1 MKDDTL
7 TKEESPI
14 IGTLM
19 ERTLHA
25 TLKSHYESD
34 KTKHEIRFMG
44 FVADIKNDNGIT
56 EIQTRSFNAMRKKLS
71 TFLEHEKVTVVYPAV
86 RNKWLIWVDPH
97 TGEMSEK
104 RKSPIKGGIYDIFR
118 ELYRIKQYLTHPNF
132 HLRILPVDIEEYRIC
147 TRSIDDP
154 RRSNRFGSTRIE
166 RIPVGFGKEIA
177 IDSTED
183 YKKIIPDGLDGEF
196 TSADFA
202 RIAKKSRSLSQT
214 ALNVLTFVGAV
225 ERIGKNKK
233 SIVYRIN
240 K

>member
-1 MKDDTL
+1 MKNGT
-7 TKEESPI
+7 TIKEESPI

-25 TLKSHYESD
+25 TLKNHYESD
-34 KTKHEIRFMG
+34 KEKQEIRFMG
-44 FVADIKNDNGIT
+44 FVADIKNDSGII

-71 TFLEHEKVTVVYPAV
+71 AFLEHEKVTVIYPAV
-86 RNKWLIWVDPH
+86 RNKWLIWIDPH

-104 RKSPIKGGIYDIFR
+104 RRSPLKGGVYDVYR

-147 TRSIDDP
+147 ARSIDDP
-154 RRSNRFGSTRIE
+154 KRSGRFGSTRME
-166 RIPVGFGKEIA
+166 RIPIGFGDEIA
-177 IDSTED
+177 IDSLGD
-183 YKKIIPDGLDGEF
+183 YKKIIPDGLNGDF
-196 TSADFA
+196 TSSDFA
-202 RIAKKSRSLSQT
+202 RITKKSRSLAQT

-225 ERIGKNKK
+225 ERVGKEKN
-233 SIVYRIN
+233 SIVYRT